1 MAVRSLSPQAA
12 ASGGRRTALSPA
24 MALHSVRRSWYYH
37 RHQVPPS
44 DSKNDRAMAMLFRSH
59 SLTSGVDEFATK
71 NADALILIGRILLAW
86 IFVGSA
92 YGAMTNFSG
101 SVGYFRSL
109 HVPAPELF
117 TTITVALEV
126 LMSAGL
132 ILGIGT
138 RCCAVLVF
146 LFVLVATA
154 IAHRYWEYPAG
165 QQIGQYN
172 NFLKNLDHGRR
183 HVDLC
188 HRRRPVLPRSE
199 AGRIAALFVQL
210 LAQPDIPAMTTYSDC
225 VTSPSA

>member
-1 MAVRSLSPQAA
+1 
-12 ASGGRRTALSPA
+12 
-24 MALHSVRRSWYYH
+24 
-37 RHQVPPS
+37 
-44 DSKNDRAMAMLFRSH
+44 MLFRSH

-71 NADALILIGRILLAW
+71 KADPLILIGRILLAW

-117 TTITVALEV
+117 TTMTVALEV

-138 RCCAVLVF
+138 RYCAVLVF

-172 NFLKNLDHGRR
+172 NFLKNISIMGGAMLIFVTGGGRFSLDRK
-183 HVDLC
+183 
-188 HRRRPVLPRSE
+188 
-199 AGRIAALFVQL
+199 
-210 LAQPDIPAMTTYSDC
+210 LAR
-225 VTSPSA
+225 

>member
-1 MAVRSLSPQAA
+1 
-12 ASGGRRTALSPA
+12 
-24 MALHSVRRSWYYH
+24 
-37 RHQVPPS
+37 
-44 DSKNDRAMAMLFRSH
+44 MLFRSH

-117 TTITVALEV
+117 TTMTVALEV

-138 RCCAVLVF
+138 RYCAVLVF

-172 NFLKNLDHGRR
+172 NFLKNISIMGGAMLIFVTG
-183 HVDLC
+183 
-188 HRRRPVLPRSE
+188 
-199 AGRIAALFVQL
+199 AGRFSLDRK
-210 LAQPDIPAMTTYSDC
+210 LAR
-225 VTSPSA
+225 

>member
-1 MAVRSLSPQAA
+1 
-12 ASGGRRTALSPA
+12 
-24 MALHSVRRSWYYH
+24 
-37 RHQVPPS
+37 
-44 DSKNDRAMAMLFRSH
+44 MAMLFRSH
-59 SLTSGVDEFATK
+59 SLTPRVDEFATK
-71 NADALILIGRILLAW
+71 NADPLILIGRILLAW

-117 TTITVALEV
+117 TTMTVALEV

-138 RCCAVLVF
+138 RYCAVLVF

-172 NFLKNLDHGRR
+172 NFLKNISIMGGAMLIFVTGGGRFSLDRK
-183 HVDLC
+183 
-188 HRRRPVLPRSE
+188 
-199 AGRIAALFVQL
+199 
-210 LAQPDIPAMTTYSDC
+210 LAR
-225 VTSPSA
+225 